1 MSTSTDKAN
10 VVDADRPEVV
20 IDNKRVHIPM
30 PAAEMVNQ
38 QVESAGILY
47 VVPDGFYIPK
57 ENQQP
62 PGWLVNII
70 GLVVRQYI
78 DDNAADLADI
88 SAQVHAMLA
97 QLAEMKEVYEKQEQI
112 ETQVAA
118 QVNALITPLQ
128 NTIAGLTQRLVQLE
142 SSKVT
147 LSDVHTAVEQRLDV
161 VVDMTGLVEHNTKQR
176 FTALEERVR
185 LLETGELDYF
195 SGILEIESEGNDT
208 DFYNDDRM
216 DITNEIIHV
225 YSGRD
230 IVLQIGDLSL
240 PVMKHDD
247 FEPEDDDDQNPLG
260 P

>member
-20 IDNKRVHIPM
+20 IDNERVHIPM
-30 PAAEMVNQ
+30 PAAELVNQ
-38 QVESAGILY
+38 QVESSGIMY
-47 VVPDGFYIPK
+47 VVPDGFYIPN
-57 ENQQP
+57 ETQQP

-70 GLVVRQYI
+70 GLVVRQYMG
-78 DDNAADLADI
+78 DTAELDKI
-88 SAQVHAMLA
+88 SVQVSALLA
-97 QLAEMKEVYEKQEQI
+97 QLEEMKKVYEKQEQI
-112 ETQVAA
+112 EQQVAA

-142 SSKVT
+142 SNKVT
-147 LSDVHTAVEQRLDV
+147 LNDVQTAVEQRLDV
-161 VVDMTGLVEHNTKQR
+161 VIDMIGLLEHNTKQR
-176 FTALEERVR
+176 FTALEKRVE
-185 LLETGELDYF
+185 LVETNEIDYF

-208 DFYNDDRM
+208 DFFNDDRM

-225 YSGRD
+225 YSGRN

-240 PVMKHDD
+240 PVMGHDD
-247 FEPEDDDDQNPLG
+247 FEPEDTNTPG

>member
-10 VVDADRPEVV
+10 VVDVDRPEVV
-20 IDNKRVHIPM
+20 IDNERVHIPM
-30 PAAEMVNQ
+30 PAAEMVNE

-62 PGWLVNII
+62 PGWLVNLI

-78 DDNAADLADI
+78 GDAVDLDDI
-88 SAQVHAMLA
+88 SAQVRAMLA
-97 QLAEMKEVYEKQEQI
+97 QLEEMKEVYEKQEQI
-112 ETQVAA
+112 EEQVAA

-128 NTIAGLTQRLVQLE
+128 NAIAGLTQRLAQLE
-142 SSKVT
+142 SGKVT
-147 LSDVHTAVEQRLDV
+147 LNDVQTAVEQRLNV
-161 VVDMTGLVEHNTKQR
+161 VVDMVGLLEHNTKER
-176 FTALEERVR
+176 FTALEKRVG
-185 LLETGELDYF
+185 LIETGEMGYF

-208 DFYNDDRM
+208 DFFNDDRM

-230 IVLQIGDLSL
+230 IVLQIGDLNL
-240 PVMKHDD
+240 PVMSHED
-247 FEPEDDDDQNPLG
+247 FEPEDDDDQNPPG

>member
-10 VVDADRPEVV
+10 VVDVDRPEVV
-20 IDNKRVHIPM
+20 IDNERVHIPM
-30 PAAEMVNQ
+30 PAAEMVNE

-78 DDNAADLADI
+78 GDVADLDDI
-88 SAQVHAMLA
+88 SSQVRALLAQVE
-97 QLAEMKEVYEKQEQI
+97 EMKEVYEKQEQI
-112 ETQVAA
+112 EEQVAA

-142 SSKVT
+142 SGKVT
-147 LSDVHTAVEQRLDV
+147 LNDVQTAVEQRLNV
-161 VVDMTGLVEHNTKQR
+161 VVDMVGLLEHNTKER
-176 FTALEERVR
+176 FTALEKRVE
-185 LLETGELDYF
+185 LVETGEMDYF

-208 DFYNDDRM
+208 DFFNDDRM

-230 IVLQIGDLSL
+230 IVLQIGDLNL
-240 PVMKHDD
+240 PVMSHED
-247 FEPEDDDDQNPLG
+247 FEPEDDDDQNPPG

>member
-10 VVDADRPEVV
+10 VVDVDRPEVV
-20 IDNKRVHIPM
+20 IDNERVHIPM
-30 PAAEMVNQ
+30 PAAEMVNE
-38 QVESAGILY
+38 QVESTGILY

-70 GLVVRQYI
+70 GLVVRQYVG
-78 DDNAADLADI
+78 DATELDKI
-88 SAQVHAMLA
+88 SVQVSALLA
-97 QLAEMKEVYEKQEQI
+97 QLEEMKKVYEKQEQI
-112 ETQVAA
+112 EQQVAA

-142 SSKVT
+142 SNKVT
-147 LSDVHTAVEQRLDV
+147 LNDVQTAVEQRLDV
-161 VVDMTGLVEHNTKQR
+161 VIDMIGLLEHNTKQR
-176 FTALEERVR
+176 FTALEERVK
-185 LLETGELDYF
+185 LVETKGMDYF
-195 SGILEIESEGNDT
+195 SGILEIESEGYDT

-240 PVMKHDD
+240 PVMEHDD
-247 FEPEDDDDQNPLG
+247 FEPDQNNPG

>member
-10 VVDADRPEVV
+10 VVDVDRPEVV
-20 IDNKRVHIPM
+20 IDNERVHIPM

-38 QVESAGILY
+38 QVEAAGTLY

-62 PGWLVNII
+62 PGWLVNLI
-70 GLVVRQYI
+70 GLVVRQFTG
-78 DDNAADLADI
+78 DVTALDGV
-88 SAQVHAMLA
+88 SAQVRALLA
-97 QLAEMKEVYEKQEQI
+97 QLEEMKEVYEKQEQI
-112 ETQVAA
+112 EEQVAA
-118 QVNALITPLQ
+118 QVNALITPLE

-147 LSDVHTAVEQRLDV
+147 LNDVQTAVEQRLDV
-161 VVDMTGLVEHNTKQR
+161 VVDMVGLLEHNTKQR
-176 FTALEERVR
+176 FTALEERVG
-185 LLETGELDYF
+185 LAETGEMDYF

-240 PVMKHDD
+240 PVMEHED
-247 FEPEDDDDQNPLG
+247 FEPDNNQNPPG

>member
-10 VVDADRPEVV
+10 VVDVDRPEVV
-20 IDNKRVHIPM
+20 IDNERVHIPM
-30 PAAEMVNQ
+30 PAAEMVNE
-38 QVESAGILY
+38 QVESTGILY

-70 GLVVRQYI
+70 GLVVRQYMG
-78 DDNAADLADI
+78 DATELDKI
-88 SAQVHAMLA
+88 SAQVSALLA
-97 QLAEMKEVYEKQEQI
+97 QLEEMKKVYEKQEQI
-112 ETQVAA
+112 EQQVAA

-142 SSKVT
+142 SNKVT
-147 LSDVHTAVEQRLDV
+147 LNDVETAVEQRLDV
-161 VVDMTGLVEHNTKQR
+161 VVDMIGLLEHNTKQR
-176 FTALEERVR
+176 FTALEKRVE
-185 LLETGELDYF
+185 LTETKEMDYF

-208 DFYNDDRM
+208 GFYNDDRM

-225 YSGRD
+225 YSGRN

-240 PVMKHDD
+240 PVMEHDD
-247 FEPEDDDDQNPLG
+247 FEPDQNNPG